1 MSTSSEHNPS
11 FIENNREFLVESN
24 ILERKT
30 ICSEENKKKTIKKE
44 HIGFFFV
51 LSCYFIRSMNSIL
64 LKYIEERYNE
74 IFSSF
79 SFMLIRSVYVST
91 LAYLHSLYNKEKI
104 LSWSEI
110 KFKKHFFIR
119 TNFHYFGLLLFVMA
133 LWYIRVSTV
142 NIIDTLGPIIST
154 CLSVVILKEKFY
166 PRYAVGIVICIIG
179 AVIIINNEAKVSAE
193 VKKDDNSNTNEKSS
207 TRLILGCSCIL
218 ISTVICCFID
228 LANKVLAVNKIPVT
242 TQLMYLG
249 GFNIL
254 YSGLYCIFTG
264 GFSWSCGYLFFI
276 FFQGFLHYSGNV
288 CLNSGMELIDLT
300 KIAPVSYTKIVFVLI
315 FGNLFLGEAV
325 YFTDVIGAG
334 LIISYTLYNYKY
346 PIIKNK

>member
-1 MSTSSEHNPS
+1 MKEIERNPS
-11 FIENNREFLVESN
+11 LIENNREFLVETN
-24 ILERKT
+24 ILEHKSVS
-30 ICSEENKKKTIKKE
+30 SEENKKNILKKE

-64 LKYIEERYNE
+64 LKYIEEKYNE
-74 IFSSF
+74 IFSSV
-79 SFMLIRSVYVST
+79 SFMLIRSIFVSIF
-91 LAYLHSLYNKEKI
+91 AFLHSRYNNEKI

-119 TNFHYFGLLLFVMA
+119 TNFHYFGLLFFVMA

-154 CLSVVILKEKFY
+154 YLSVLFLKEKFY
-166 PRYAVGIVICIIG
+166 PRYGVGIIICIIG
-179 AVIIINNEAKVSAE
+179 AIIIINNEAKVSAE
-193 VKKDDNSNTNEKSS
+193 VKKDDSSNINEKSS
-207 TRLILGCSCIL
+207 TRLIIGCSCIL
-218 ISTVICCFID
+218 FSTIVCCFID

-254 YSGLYCIFTG
+254 YSGLYCLFTG
-264 GFSWSCGYLFFI
+264 GFSWNCGYLLYTFI
-276 FFQGFLHYSGNV
+276 QGFLHYFGNV

-300 KIAPVSYTKIVFVLI
+300 KIAPVAYTKIVFVLI

-325 YFTDVIGAG
+325 YFSDVIGAG
-334 LIISYTLYNYKY
+334 LIISYTLYNFKY
-346 PIIKNK
+346 PIIKGK